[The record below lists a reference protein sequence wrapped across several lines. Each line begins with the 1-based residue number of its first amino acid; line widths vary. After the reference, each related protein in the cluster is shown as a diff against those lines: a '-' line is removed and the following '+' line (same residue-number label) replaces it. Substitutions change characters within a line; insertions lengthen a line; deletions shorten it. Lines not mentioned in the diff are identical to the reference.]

1 MPYIVTDSC
10 AQCGACVAGCESGAI
25 TEGETQ
31 SHIDAAIC
39 VECGTCMRNCPFD
52 AIIYQTEDEAR
63 TALAAK
69 SARDPSPESA
79 RGQPQRSETAP

>member
-1 MPYIVTDSC
+1 MPYIVTDAC

-31 SHIDAAIC
+31 SHIDVAVC

-52 AIIYQTEDEAR
+52 AIVYVEQVSTDEKGAER
-63 TALAAK
+63 AAEG
-69 SARDPSPESA
+69 P
-79 RGQPQRSETAP
+79 